1 MPSHVMPCLHASP
14 LGEQSR
20 HGQII
25 HAASRLPV
33 LRGGYHHSPS
43 QHRLLRVRALLPP
56 AGLLEGGGRSRHP
69 SSILPYF
76 LVSSLV

>member
-1 MPSHVMPCLHASP
+1 MKTHV
-14 LGEQSR
+14 SR
-20 HGQII
+20 TLAG
-25 HAASRLPV
+25 STL